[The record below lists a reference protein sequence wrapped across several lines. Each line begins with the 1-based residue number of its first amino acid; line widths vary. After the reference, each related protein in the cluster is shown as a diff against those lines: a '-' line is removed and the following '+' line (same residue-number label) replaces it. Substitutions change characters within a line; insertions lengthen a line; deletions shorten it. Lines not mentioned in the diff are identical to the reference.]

1 MNKAKIA
8 QSLFSGG
15 DKGAGALFAK
25 KLNQKME
32 GDYIIHEEMERKR
45 REEEALVAQQERE
58 KRENDLQSAQ
68 SLKQGDDDVEAEI
81 KKLSNL
87 STFEPFKDQVN
98 ERDRLTKAIN
108 GAQTDDEKS
117 NLMKQL
123 ANVDKMVNDNL
134 TADAKQQDAKL

>member
-45 REEEALVAQQERE
+45 REEEALVAQ
-58 KRENDLQSAQ
+58 
-68 SLKQGDDDVEAEI
+68 
-81 KKLSNL
+81 
-87 STFEPFKDQVN
+87 
-98 ERDRLTKAIN
+98 
-108 GAQTDDEKS
+108 
-117 NLMKQL
+117 
-123 ANVDKMVNDNL
+123 
-134 TADAKQQDAKL
+134 

>member
-1 MNKAKIA
+1 LKRKSEFKEIDEEIDQKAEVHAMNKAKIA

-68 SLKQGDDDVEAEI
+68 SL
-81 KKLSNL
+81 
-87 STFEPFKDQVN
+87 
-98 ERDRLTKAIN
+98 R
-108 GAQTDDEKS
+108 
-117 NLMKQL
+117 
-123 ANVDKMVNDNL
+123 
-134 TADAKQQDAKL
+134 

>member
-68 SLKQGDDDVEAEI
+68 SLRQGDDDVEAEI

-108 GAQTDDEKS
+108 GA
-117 NLMKQL
+117 
-123 ANVDKMVNDNL
+123 
-134 TADAKQQDAKL
+134 